1 MLVCLLI
8 ASTFPMID
16 TSPAAKSGCW
26 ETWSR
31 CTRWSSPAT
40 GILWQSCNDRCKCLG
55 RGGGNCVEVNARCS
69 TTGKAYQCQCYGS
82 YGGKTKWWCG
92 LSTCPWMKYIVLKMV
107 KRLLWDYVSKQ
118 RQFLRIIWYY
128 FKAILKDNI
137 LSYSVF

>member
-1 MLVCLLI
+1 MSIMLVCLLI

-16 TSPAAKSGCW
+16 TSPAAKPGCW

-69 TTGKAYQCQCYGS
+69 TTGKAYRCQCYGS

-92 LSTCPWMKYIVLKMV
+92 L
-107 KRLLWDYVSKQ
+107 
-118 RQFLRIIWYY
+118 
-128 FKAILKDNI
+128 
-137 LSYSVF
+137 